1 MKRAKHPSNI
11 SVKLTSVPELPY
23 NKGLLNSSPKP
34 KEKHN
39 AKSTPDKIEPM
50 VIRSPPTGE
59 SIVRY
64 ALPIPSTMMKD
75 LVSDAEMV
83 RRIATNMKML
93 VTNLE
98 ETYGVCYDDEEK
110 EAEKSEAEGFS
121 VGDDVSSFLLCC
133 SQFAAQLEE
142 AVKEEYNILES
153 LFKWFQQQVNQIE
166 EIGKDSLQKDR
177 PSDVKFVKKNIT
189 QIARLM
195 HKIEHI
201 RGRLRERNL
210 STQSKKMDKEIP
222 PELIKSYG
230 LVEKQIEEFITSHSA
245 LESQTETESQ
255 PGTPSSMA
263 NRVTMM
269 MKIFENQTAMLHK
282 ALNDQHTIESKY
294 KQMETNYE
302 NLILKKNLLEGEIQ
316 RLRDPERVKSATK
329 LERTKKPGK
338 SEKKKDK
345 DLERNISPNREFK
358 SFEELHQIQET
369 ERNKTQLDN
378 VLPQKS
384 EMFKEER
391 TKTKRGQSQN
401 KSKVK
406 IEDSKDSLPKKS
418 DTQLG
423 EQRKDQISSDQSKRS
438 VSERAK

>member
-1 MKRAKHPSNI
+1 
-11 SVKLTSVPELPY
+11 
-23 NKGLLNSSPKP
+23 
-34 KEKHN
+34 
-39 AKSTPDKIEPM
+39 
-50 VIRSPPTGE
+50 
-59 SIVRY
+59 
-64 ALPIPSTMMKD
+64 
-75 LVSDAEMV
+75 
-83 RRIATNMKML
+83 
-93 VTNLE
+93 
-98 ETYGVCYDDEEK
+98 
-110 EAEKSEAEGFS
+110 
-121 VGDDVSSFLLCC
+121 
-133 SQFAAQLEE
+133 
-142 AVKEEYNILES
+142 
-153 LFKWFQQQVNQIE
+153 
-166 EIGKDSLQKDR
+166 
-177 PSDVKFVKKNIT
+177 
-189 QIARLM
+189 
-195 HKIEHI
+195 
-201 RGRLRERNL
+201 
-210 STQSKKMDKEIP
+210 
-222 PELIKSYG
+222 
-230 LVEKQIEEFITSHSA
+230 
-245 LESQTETESQ
+245 
-255 PGTPSSMA
+255 MA

-358 SFEELHQIQET
+358 SFKELHQIQET

>member
-1 MKRAKHPSNI
+1 
-11 SVKLTSVPELPY
+11 
-23 NKGLLNSSPKP
+23 
-34 KEKHN
+34 
-39 AKSTPDKIEPM
+39 
-50 VIRSPPTGE
+50 
-59 SIVRY
+59 
-64 ALPIPSTMMKD
+64 
-75 LVSDAEMV
+75 
-83 RRIATNMKML
+83 L

-98 ETYGVCYDDEEK
+98 DTYGVCYDDGEK
-110 EAEKSEAEGFS
+110 AAEKSEAEGLS

-166 EIGKDSLQKDR
+166 EISKDNLQKDR
-177 PSDVKFVKKNIT
+177 PSDVKFVKKSIT

-201 RGRLRERNL
+201 RGRLKERNL
-210 STQSKKMDKEIP
+210 STQSKKTDKEIP

-269 MKIFENQTAMLHK
+269 MKIFENQTAMLQK

-329 LERTKKPGK
+329 EERTKKSGK

-345 DLERNISPNREFK
+345 DSERNISPNREFK

-378 VLPQKS
+378 ALPQKT
-384 EMFKEER
+384 EIFKEER
-391 TKTKRGQSQN
+391 TKTKLGQSQK

-438 VSERAK
+438 VGKR

>member
-1 MKRAKHPSNI
+1 
-11 SVKLTSVPELPY
+11 
-23 NKGLLNSSPKP
+23 
-34 KEKHN
+34 
-39 AKSTPDKIEPM
+39 
-50 VIRSPPTGE
+50 
-59 SIVRY
+59 
-64 ALPIPSTMMKD
+64 PIPSP
-75 LVSDAEMV
+75 
-83 RRIATNMKML
+83 
-93 VTNLE
+93 
-98 ETYGVCYDDEEK
+98 
-110 EAEKSEAEGFS
+110 
-121 VGDDVSSFLLCC
+121 
-133 SQFAAQLEE
+133 
-142 AVKEEYNILES
+142 ILES

-329 LERTKKPGK
+329 EERTKKPGK

-358 SFEELHQIQET
+358 SFEELHQIQNGARVRINQRLRLKIQRIPYQRRVT
-369 ERNKTQLDN
+369 HSWVNKGRIRSHLI
-378 VLPQKS
+378 
-384 EMFKEER
+384 
-391 TKTKRGQSQN
+391 
-401 KSKVK
+401 KVK
-406 IEDSKDSLPKKS
+406 GQLVKEPNRICEVLWKPLNLPRVDGSRGRFHLSKYMALLAIKNI
-418 DTQLG
+418 LL
-423 EQRKDQISSDQSKRS
+423 
-438 VSERAK
+438 